1 MPEGKSFNVLLNI
14 MRRRDAV
21 GNVLR
26 VVGIKQ
32 DFTELQ
38 VAEAVAGGKVTL
50 WNRTA
55 VSLPGFIAE
64 KTLDLDSVD
73 ELTTPDQRERVRGV
87 LNDALQEQEAANFE
101 STLIIPDWESFA
113 AVLNATSC
121 RDAVGNLSGVGDA
134 GQDITESKFAEAEA
148 KQHTDDL
155 TQLTDTAKAP
165 ILDVDAG
172 GLITN
177 QRERVRSVLSD
188 ALQGENTWNETAT
201 PEEPEDEHKESEG
214 QLEREELG
222 TAIRPRMIMAA
233 APRRTEEETGDAG
246 NKTDADEEED
256 VEHIEDG
263 KGGSEEKGVTLS
275 RKQREIGK
283 EGASAGGE
291 ELRGREEIHSRRV
304 WNPTWAEIA
313 ARPIPSIPLIPT
325 GSTANPG
332 EKDSGPPRGCQLPVL
347 KRPAPGRRLH
357 EPVTTRAPTNA
368 VPWPKVKTFSK
379 VLPAD
384 ASGTRL
390 PSIHLGLNLRPVES
404 SCQNLLLRA
413 VLSAVGLCLQ
423 LLRIH
428 LGLYLHHVELSRQ
441 NFLISTAS

>member
-1 MPEGKSFNVLLNI
+1 MPEGKSINVLLNI

-32 DFTELQ
+32 DFTELK
-38 VAEAVAGGKVTL
+38 VAEAA
-50 WNRTA
+50 
-55 VSLPGFIAE
+55 
-64 KTLDLDSVD
+64 
-73 ELTTPDQRERVRGV
+73 
-87 LNDALQEQEAANFE
+87 
-101 STLIIPDWESFA
+101 
-113 AVLNATSC
+113 
-121 RDAVGNLSGVGDA
+121 
-134 GQDITESKFAEAEA
+134 
-148 KQHTDDL
+148 
-155 TQLTDTAKAP
+155 AKAP

-222 TAIRPRMIMAA
+222 TAIRLRMIMAA

-275 RKQREIGK
+275 RKQRELGK

-347 KRPAPGRRLH
+347 KRPTPGRRLH

-390 PSIHLGLNLRPVES
+390 PSIRLGLNLRPVDA

-428 LGLYLHHVELSRQ
+428 LGLYLHHVESSCQ
-441 NFLISTAS
+441 NFLNSTAS